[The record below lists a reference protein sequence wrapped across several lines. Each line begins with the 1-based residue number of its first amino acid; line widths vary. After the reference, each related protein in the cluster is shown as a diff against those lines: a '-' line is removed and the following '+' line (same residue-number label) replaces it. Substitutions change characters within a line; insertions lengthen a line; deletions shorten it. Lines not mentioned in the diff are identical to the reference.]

1 VAMPEYQNLK
11 TAWLKNG
18 DKLARETA
26 ETMLNS
32 AVVAA
37 RALAKGDL
45 YESEQFGQ
53 AIKDRI
59 KKFEVRQTNKL
70 QNIQSI
76 MR

>member
-1 VAMPEYQNLK
+1 MPEYQNLK

-45 YESEQFGQ
+45 YESKEFGQ
-53 AIKDRI
+53 AIKTRIEKFGDRQ
-59 KKFEVRQTNKL
+59 KNKL
-70 QNIQSI
+70 QNIQNI